1 MFDPRHTQI
10 NESYLV
16 TADTAIQTSRELSKS
31 LINALTKITKVI
43 LEKLKE
49 AQEASKIAVEVG
61 KDIYNLV
68 PDESTPGAYKWEK
81 VDLTSQ
87 SIKSNQETNIVL
99 MPDLLIEGQYT
110 IETEPFTDYQ
120 AQTIAARLVEDVPN
134 FNSDY
139 QQTSDNALKITAYL
153 ESDGSEKQIVIYE
166 QNSEGKCTT
175 NLVTEILTPDE
186 IIDVASEPMVKLLP
200 PSADIIKNHKDTKE
214 LLFDDGNP
222 DITEVNSLL
231 ENNKIHTNN
240 VDFNYNSQTEDL
252 SDIADNRLS
261 GLLSQDNEQIN
272 SEIVTMSVKLYYE
285 KEEAA
290 VGFLDDID
298 ISNPPDFDSSP
309 DVNYY
314 QSPVVKG
321 YPEAVEQTLSEQSET
336 NIQTVES
343 NTSQQLLQ
351 DETSENSSSINQ
363 EINLSIEI
371 EVDDRFED
379 GGANNLQEEIAQSE
393 ETIQIQRIV
402 TNNHQSQN
410 QAEEEVNKNVTPN
423 QFFAQEP
430 EEQAT
435 NNRKKYAPEF
445 TYQEVANSQDVE
457 PAAQQ
462 WARQVEV
469 PIYQINNKQAREER
483 YNGENKDIAETAS
496 AMLKKYGTLEQDG
509 SRIYRSD
516 TFVIRQQGDTVSI
529 HRRSDELFGWENSLM
544 DFKLNKKEEPKITKK
559 PTEMLPVERQE
570 FLIVAEYLGDN
581 GKLPDLNN
589 ADIRDVANSLGS
601 LAPADTIKTLEVFKQ
616 NEMLHTLN
624 NVLIQ
629 ADKEELTV
637 GEFTIKRTR
646 DPEKNRASL
655 QLFKTTEEKGTQE
668 LVRFDLTKTEA
679 GITKEVSKMN
689 ISDYDIN
696 QIKFIAQ
703 NASKLNLEQIFG
715 NEQSTPRAAD
725 APKERVIQAAGD
737 LPVTVHPYI
746 AEEWAN
752 MVKHG
757 GPDWGGAMNQ
767 GNEEILQRINEN
779 NGKLPIAD
787 QREMYFKIMTY
798 KATEAQKQGE
808 TVVDFVPL
816 KDIMNDLQVWRGE
829 EIRQQYTPTE
839 HIPSPQKQTV
849 AAAAPKTKSREVE
862 L

>member
-1 MFDPRHTQI
+1 MFDPRQTQV
-10 NESYLV
+10 NESYLN
-16 TADTAIQTSRELSKS
+16 TADTAIKTSRELSKT

-68 PDESTPGAYKWEK
+68 SDESTPGAYKWEK

-120 AQTIAARLVEDVPN
+120 AQRIAARLVEDVPN
-134 FNSDY
+134 LNSDY
-139 QQTSDNALKITAYL
+139 QQTGEIALKITAYL
-153 ESDGSEKQIVIYE
+153 ESEGSEKQIVIYE
-166 QNSEGKCTT
+166 QDSAGKCTT

-186 IIDVASEPMVKLLP
+186 IIDVASEPLIKLLP
-200 PSADIIKNHKDTKE
+200 PSAEIIENSEDTKE
-214 LLFDDGNP
+214 LL
-222 DITEVNSLL
+222 S
-231 ENNKIHTNN
+231 
-240 VDFNYNSQTEDL
+240 
-252 SDIADNRLS
+252 
-261 GLLSQDNEQIN
+261 DNENLTAIEDN
-272 SEIVTMSVKLYYE
+272 PL
-285 KEEAA
+285 
-290 VGFLDDID
+290 LDD
-298 ISNPPDFDSSP
+298 
-309 DVNYY
+309 
-314 QSPVVKG
+314 
-321 YPEAVEQTLSEQSET
+321 
-336 NIQTVES
+336 
-343 NTSQQLLQ
+343 SQLTINKLLQ
-351 DETSENSSSINQ
+351 RENSENSSPITQ
-363 EINLSIEI
+363 EINSSVEI
-371 EVDDRFED
+371 EADESFED
-379 GGANNLQEEIAQSE
+379 DVVNNLQEEIAQSK
-393 ETIQIQRIV
+393 ETLQIREIV
-402 TNNHQSQN
+402 VSNYQPQYKT
-410 QAEEEVNKNVTPN
+410 EGEVNENATPN

-430 EEQAT
+430 EELET
-435 NNRKKYAPEF
+435 NNRNKYAPEF
-445 TYQEVANSQDVE
+445 SYQKVANSQCVE
-457 PAAQQ
+457 SAAQQ

-483 YNGENKDIAETAS
+483 YNGENKDIAETAI

-516 TFVIRQQGDTVSI
+516 TFVIRQEGDTVSI
-529 HRRSDELFGWENSLM
+529 HRRSDELFGWENSLI

-589 ADIRDVANSLGS
+589 VDIRDVANSLGS
-601 LAPADTIKTLEVFKQ
+601 LAPAGTIKTLEVFKQ
-616 NEMLHTLN
+616 NEILHTLN

-629 ADKEELTV
+629 ADKEKLTV

-646 DPEKNRASL
+646 EPENNRASL
-655 QLFKTTEEKGTQE
+655 QLFKTTQEKGTQE

-696 QIKFIAQ
+696 QVKFIAQ

-715 NEQSTPRAAD
+715 NEQSTPATAA

-737 LPVTVHPYI
+737 LPVKVHPYI

-757 GPDWGGAMNQ
+757 SPDWGKAMNQ

-779 NGKLPIAD
+779 DGKLPIAD
-787 QREMYFKIMTY
+787 QREMYFKILNHKTN
-798 KATEAQKQGE
+798 EAEKKGE

-816 KDIMNDLQVWRGE
+816 KDIMSDLQQWRGE

-839 HIPSPQKQTV
+839 HIPSLQRQTV
-849 AAAAPKTKSREVE
+849 AAASKSKSREVE

>member
-1 MFDPRHTQI
+1 
-10 NESYLV
+10 
-16 TADTAIQTSRELSKS
+16 
-31 LINALTKITKVI
+31 
-43 LEKLKE
+43 
-49 AQEASKIAVEVG
+49 
-61 KDIYNLV
+61 
-68 PDESTPGAYKWEK
+68 
-81 VDLTSQ
+81 
-87 SIKSNQETNIVL
+87 
-99 MPDLLIEGQYT
+99 
-110 IETEPFTDYQ
+110 
-120 AQTIAARLVEDVPN
+120 
-134 FNSDY
+134 
-139 QQTSDNALKITAYL
+139 
-153 ESDGSEKQIVIYE
+153 
-166 QNSEGKCTT
+166 
-175 NLVTEILTPDE
+175 
-186 IIDVASEPMVKLLP
+186 
-200 PSADIIKNHKDTKE
+200 HKDTKD
-214 LLFDDGNP
+214 LLFDNGNP
-222 DITEVNSLL
+222 DVTKVTASLDNL
-231 ENNKIHTNN
+231 SVILN
-240 VDFNYNSQTEDL
+240 EDNQPL
-252 SDIADNRLS
+252 
-261 GLLSQDNEQIN
+261 N
-272 SEIVTMSVKLYYE
+272 SEIVTTPVNLDYE
-285 KEEAA
+285 AEEAA
-290 VGFLDDID
+290 VGFINDID
-298 ISNPPDFDSSP
+298 ISNPPDFDSPP

-314 QSPVVKG
+314 QSPVVKN
-321 YPEAVEQTLSEQSET
+321 YPESVEQTLNEQSET
-336 NIQTVES
+336 KIQAVES
-343 NTSQQLLQ
+343 NTSQQLPQ
-351 DETSENSSSINQ
+351 DENSENSSSINQ
-363 EINLSIEI
+363 EINLSVEI
-371 EVDDRFED
+371 EVDDRFGD
-379 GGANNLQEEIAQSE
+379 DVVNNLQEEIAQSE
-393 ETIQIQRIV
+393 ETIQIQPIV
-402 TNNHQSQN
+402 TSNPQFQN
-410 QAEEEVNKNVTPN
+410 QAGEEVNENVNPN

-430 EEQAT
+430 EEQTT
-435 NNRKKYAPEF
+435 NNRKKYAPKF
-445 TYQEVANSQDVE
+445 TYQDVE

-483 YNGENKDIAETAS
+483 YNGENKDIAETAI

-601 LAPADTIKTLEVFKQ
+601 LAPAGTIKTLEVFKQ

-637 GEFTIKRTR
+637 GEFTIKRSR
-646 DPEKNRASL
+646 NPEKNRASL

-689 ISDYDIN
+689 ISEYDIN
-696 QIKFIAQ
+696 QIQFIAQ
-703 NASKLNLEQIFG
+703 NAGKLNLEHIFG
-715 NEQSTPRAAD
+715 DEQSTPSTTS
-725 APKERVIQAAGD
+725 APKKRVIQAVGD

-746 AEEWAN
+746 AKEWAN

-757 GPDWGGAMNQ
+757 GPGWGGAMNQ

-787 QREMYFKIMTY
+787 QREMYFKIMTH

-849 AAAAPKTKSREVE
+849 AAAPKTKSREVE

>member
-1 MFDPRHTQI
+1 MFDPRQTQV
-10 NESYLV
+10 NESYLN
-16 TADTAIQTSRELSKS
+16 TADTAIKTSRELSKT
-31 LINALTKITKVI
+31 LINALIKITKVI

-68 PDESTPGAYKWEK
+68 SDESTPGAYKWEK

-120 AQTIAARLVEDVPN
+120 AQRIAARLVEDVPN
-134 FNSDY
+134 LNSDY
-139 QQTSDNALKITAYL
+139 QQTSEIALKITAYL
-153 ESDGSEKQIVIYE
+153 ESEGSEKQIVIYE

-186 IIDVASEPMVKLLP
+186 IIDVASEPLIKLLP
-200 PSADIIKNHKDTKE
+200 PSAEIIENSEDTKE
-214 LLFDDGNP
+214 LLSDNENFTA
-222 DITEVNSLL
+222 IEVNPL
-231 ENNKIHTNN
+231 
-240 VDFNYNSQTEDL
+240 
-252 SDIADNRLS
+252 
-261 GLLSQDNEQIN
+261 
-272 SEIVTMSVKLYYE
+272 
-285 KEEAA
+285 
-290 VGFLDDID
+290 LDD
-298 ISNPPDFDSSP
+298 
-309 DVNYY
+309 
-314 QSPVVKG
+314 
-321 YPEAVEQTLSEQSET
+321 
-336 NIQTVES
+336 
-343 NTSQQLLQ
+343 SQLTINKLLQ
-351 DETSENSSSINQ
+351 DENSENSSPITQ
-363 EINLSIEI
+363 EINSSVEI
-371 EVDDRFED
+371 EADESFED
-379 GGANNLQEEIAQSE
+379 DVVNNLQEEIAQSK
-393 ETIQIQRIV
+393 ETLQIREIV
-402 TNNHQSQN
+402 VSNYQPQDKT
-410 QAEEEVNKNVTPN
+410 EGEVNENATRN

-430 EEQAT
+430 EELET
-435 NNRKKYAPEF
+435 NNRNKYAPEF
-445 TYQEVANSQDVE
+445 SYQEVANSQGVE
-457 PAAQQ
+457 SAAQQ

-483 YNGENKDIAETAS
+483 YNGENKDIAETATT
-496 AMLKKYGTLEQDG
+496 MLKKYGILEQDG

-516 TFVIRQQGDTVSI
+516 IFVIRQEGDTVSI

-601 LAPADTIKTLEVFKQ
+601 LAPAGTIKTLEVFKQ

-646 DPEKNRASL
+646 EPENNRASL
-655 QLFKTTEEKGTQE
+655 QLFKTTQEKDTQE
-668 LVRFDLTKTEA
+668 LVRFDLTKTEV

-696 QIKFIAQ
+696 QVKFIAQ

-715 NEQSTPRAAD
+715 NEQSTPTAAA

-737 LPVTVHPYI
+737 LPVKVHPYI

-757 GPDWGGAMNQ
+757 SPDWGKAMNQ

-779 NGKLPIAD
+779 DGKLPIAD
-787 QREMYFKIMTY
+787 QREMYFKILNHKTN
-798 KATEAQKQGE
+798 EAEKKGE

-816 KDIMNDLQVWRGE
+816 KDIMSDLQQWRGE

-839 HIPSPQKQTV
+839 HIPSPQRQTV
-849 AAAAPKTKSREVE
+849 AAASKSKSREVE

>member
-1 MFDPRHTQI
+1 MFDPRQTQI
-10 NESYLV
+10 NESYLG

-31 LINALTKITKVI
+31 LINVLTKITKVI

-49 AQEASKIAVEVG
+49 AQEASKIVVEVG

-81 VDLTSQ
+81 VDLTSK

-99 MPDLLIEGQYT
+99 MPDLLVEGQYT

-120 AQTIAARLVEDVPN
+120 AQIIAARLVEYVPN

-139 QQTSDNALKITAYL
+139 QQTSDNTLKITAYL

-186 IIDVASEPMVKLLP
+186 IIDVASEPLVKLLS
-200 PSADIIKNHKDTKE
+200 PSADIINNYKDTKE
-214 LLFDDGNP
+214 LLFDDKKP
-222 DITEVNSLL
+222 DITEVTPPLDNLPVTLNEDNQQLNS
-231 ENNKIHTNN
+231 
-240 VDFNYNSQTEDL
+240 
-252 SDIADNRLS
+252 A
-261 GLLSQDNEQIN
+261 
-272 SEIVTMSVKLYYE
+272 IVTTPVNLDYE
-285 KEEAA
+285 EEEAV

-298 ISNPPDFDSSP
+298 ISNPPDFDSPP
-309 DVNYY
+309 DVDYS
-314 QSPVVKG
+314 QSPVVKN
-321 YPEAVEQTLSEQSET
+321 YPEAVEQTLSEQSKT

-351 DETSENSSSINQ
+351 DENSKNSSPINQ
-363 EINLSIEI
+363 EINLSVEI
-371 EVDDRFED
+371 EV
-379 GGANNLQEEIAQSE
+379 NNSIEADVVNNFQEEITQPE
-393 ETIQIQRIV
+393 ETIQIRRIV
-402 TNNHQSQN
+402 TSNHQSQN
-410 QAEEEVNKNVTPN
+410 QADEEVNKNVTHN
-423 QFFAQEP
+423 QFFPQQP

-462 WARQVEV
+462 WARQVEI

-483 YNGENKDIAETAS
+483 YNGENKDIAETAT

-509 SRIYRSD
+509 SRIYHSD
-516 TFVIRQQGDTVSI
+516 TFVIRQEGDTVSI

-559 PTEMLPVERQE
+559 PTEMLPIERQE

-601 LAPADTIKTLEVFKQ
+601 LAPAGTIKTLEVFKQ
-616 NEMLHTLN
+616 NEILHTLN

-646 DPEKNRASL
+646 EPENNRASL

-696 QIKFIAQ
+696 QVKFIAQ

-715 NEQSTPRAAD
+715 NEQSTPAAAD

-737 LPVTVHPYI
+737 MPVKVHPYI

-757 GPDWGGAMNQ
+757 SPDWGKAMNQ

-779 NGKLPIAD
+779 DGKLPIAD
-787 QREMYFKIMTY
+787 QREMYFKILNHKTN
-798 KATEAQKQGE
+798 EAEKKGE

-816 KDIMNDLQVWRGE
+816 KDIMSDLQQWRGE

-839 HIPSPQKQTV
+839 HIPSLQQQTV
-849 AAAAPKTKSREVE
+849 AAASKSKSREVE

>member
-1 MFDPRHTQI
+1 MFDSRHTQI
-10 NESYLV
+10 NESYLS
-16 TADTAIQTSRELSKS
+16 TADTAIKTSRELSKT

-43 LEKLKE
+43 IEKLKE

-68 PDESTPGAYKWEK
+68 SDESTPGAYKWEK

-87 SIKSNQETNIVL
+87 SIKSNQETNIVF
-99 MPDLLIEGQYT
+99 MPDVLIEGQYT
-110 IETEPFTDYQ
+110 IETESFTDYQ

-134 FNSDY
+134 LNNDY
-139 QQTSDNALKITAYL
+139 QQTGEIALKITAYL
-153 ESDGSEKQIVIYE
+153 ESEGSEKQIVIYE
-166 QNSEGKCTT
+166 QDSEGKCTT

-186 IIDVASEPMVKLLP
+186 IIDVASEPLIKLLP
-200 PSADIIKNHKDTKE
+200 PSAEIIENFEDTKE
-214 LLFDDGNP
+214 LLSDHENFNA
-222 DITEVNSLL
+222 IEVNPL
-231 ENNKIHTNN
+231 
-240 VDFNYNSQTEDL
+240 
-252 SDIADNRLS
+252 
-261 GLLSQDNEQIN
+261 
-272 SEIVTMSVKLYYE
+272 
-285 KEEAA
+285 
-290 VGFLDDID
+290 LDD
-298 ISNPPDFDSSP
+298 
-309 DVNYY
+309 
-314 QSPVVKG
+314 
-321 YPEAVEQTLSEQSET
+321 
-336 NIQTVES
+336 
-343 NTSQQLLQ
+343 SQLTINKLLQ
-351 DETSENSSSINQ
+351 DENSENSSPITQVIN
-363 EINLSIEI
+363 SSVEI
-371 EVDDRFED
+371 EADESFED
-379 GGANNLQEEIAQSE
+379 DVVNNLQEEIAQSK
-393 ETIQIQRIV
+393 ETLQIREIV
-402 TNNHQSQN
+402 VSNYQPQN
-410 QAEEEVNKNVTPN
+410 KAEEEVNENGTRN

-430 EEQAT
+430 EELET
-435 NNRKKYAPEF
+435 NNRNKYAPEF
-445 TYQEVANSQDVE
+445 IYQEVANSQGVE
-457 PAAQQ
+457 SAAQQ

-483 YNGENKDIAETAS
+483 YNRENKNIAETTTT
-496 AMLKKYGTLEQDG
+496 MLKKYGTLEQDG

-516 TFVIRQQGDTVSI
+516 TFVIRQEGDTVSI
-529 HRRSDELFGWENSLM
+529 HRRSDELFGWENSLI

-601 LAPADTIKTLEVFKQ
+601 LAPAGTIKTLEVFKQ

-646 DPEKNRASL
+646 DLENNRASL

-715 NEQSTPRAAD
+715 NEQSTPTAAA

-737 LPVTVHPYI
+737 LPVKVHPYI

-757 GPDWGGAMNQ
+757 SPDWGKAMNQ

-798 KATEAQKQGE
+798 KATVAQKQGE

-816 KDIMNDLQVWRGE
+816 KEIMNDLQAWRGE
-829 EIRQQYTPTE
+829 EIRQQYTPIE
-839 HIPSPQKQTV
+839 HIPSPQRETV
-849 AAAAPKTKSREVE
+849 AAAVPKTKSRGVE